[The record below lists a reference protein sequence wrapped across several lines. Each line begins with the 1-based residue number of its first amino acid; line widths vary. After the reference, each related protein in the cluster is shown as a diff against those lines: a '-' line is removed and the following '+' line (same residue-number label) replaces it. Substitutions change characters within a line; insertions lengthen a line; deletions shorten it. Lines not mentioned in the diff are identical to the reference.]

1 MSAGGG
7 GVEQAQARACLTVV
21 VLPVKARVRSPAQD
35 MLTALPWAEIQVR
48 VAPVA
53 RVVTLIWLTLR
64 QFCFKVPPACGEQ
77 GGLDSQL
84 F

>member
-1 MSAGGG
+1 
-7 GVEQAQARACLTVV
+7 
-21 VLPVKARVRSPAQD
+21 

-64 QFCFKVPPACGEQ
+64 QFCFKVPQAGGEQ